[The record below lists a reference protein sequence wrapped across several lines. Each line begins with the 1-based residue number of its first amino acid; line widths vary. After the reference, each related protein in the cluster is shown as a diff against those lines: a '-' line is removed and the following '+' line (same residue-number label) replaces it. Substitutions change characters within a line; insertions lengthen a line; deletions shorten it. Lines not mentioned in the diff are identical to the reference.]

1 MNEYI
6 PGRNGVLEA
15 LKSGD
20 PLHKI
25 FVAEGAK
32 EGSIR
37 EIIALARDK
46 GIPIAKVNQQ
56 KLNGMY
62 EGNHQGVVAVA
73 AAYDYVEIEDLLALA
88 KERGEKPFLLLL
100 AAIESPQNL
109 GAIIRTAESAGVH
122 GIIIPKDNSV
132 GLNATVAKVAVG
144 AASYLPV
151 ARVAN
156 LNRAVEKLKSAG
168 LWVYGG
174 DMAGQCLWQQEMTGP
189 ILLII
194 GGENKGIPR
203 LLKENCDFLISIP
216 MFGHIN
222 SLNASAATAVL
233 VYEAVRQRG
242 NGKK

>member
-1 MNEYI
+1 MNDYI

-20 PLHKI
+20 PLHRI
-25 FVAEGAK
+25 YVAEGAG

-37 EIIALARDK
+37 EIIALAKEK
-46 GIPIAKVNQQ
+46 GIPITKVNRN
-56 KLNGMY
+56 KLDALY
-62 EGNHQGVVAVA
+62 QGNHQGVVAA
-73 AAYDYVEIEDLLALA
+73 TAAYAYVEIEDILEQAQA
-88 KERGEKPFLLLL
+88 KGEAPFILLL

-144 AASYLPV
+144 AASHLPV

-156 LNRAVEKLKSAG
+156 LNRAVEKCKAAG

-174 DMAGQCLWQQEMTGP
+174 DMDGKCLWQQEMTGP

-194 GGENKGIPR
+194 GGENKGIPA
-203 LLKENCDFLISIP
+203 F
-216 MFGHIN
+216 
-222 SLNASAATAVL
+222 
-233 VYEAVRQRG
+233 
-242 NGKK
+242 